1 MDSIIKKRIIE
12 EAEYMLKTKETVREI
27 AKVFNVSKST
37 IHKDLHDRLKYIN
50 EYMHKEIESIFNY
63 HKMIRHIRGG
73 QSTKKRY
80 EKLKFID

>member
-37 IHKDLHDRLKYIN
+37 IHKDLHDRLKHIN
-50 EYMHKEIESIFNY
+50 EYMHKEIENILNY
-63 HKMIRHIRGG
+63 HKEIRHIKSG
-73 QSTKKRY
+73 QSTKKKY